1 MPDNNPKSKDNLIDL
16 AAERQR
22 MQGRS
27 ATLRG
32 RKLTKTQKGPEKK
45 SPKSSSSVRWYH
57 YLQLIL
63 FMALIAWLM
72 RSCRF

>member
-1 MPDNNPKSKDNLIDL
+1 MPDNKPKSKDNLIDL
-16 AAERQR
+16 ASERQR

-32 RKLTKTQKGPEKK
+32 KKLTKTQKGPEKK
-45 SPKSSSSVRWYH
+45 SSKSPRWYH

-63 FMALIAWLM
+63 FLVLIAWLM
-72 RSCRF
+72 RSCQF

>member
-1 MPDNNPKSKDNLIDL
+1 MPDNKPKSKDNLIDL

-32 RKLTKTQKGPEKK
+32 KKLTKTQKGPEKK
-45 SPKSSSSVRWYH
+45 SSKSVRWYH

-63 FMALIAWLM
+63 FLALIAWLM
-72 RSCRF
+72 RSCQF

>member
-1 MPDNNPKSKDNLIDL
+1 MADNNPKSKDNLINL

-32 RKLTKTQKGPEKK
+32 KKLTKSQKGPEKSHK
-45 SPKSSSSVRWYH
+45 SVRWYH
-57 YLQLIL
+57 YLQLIIFL
-63 FMALIAWLM
+63 VLVAWMM
-72 RSCRF
+72 RSCQF